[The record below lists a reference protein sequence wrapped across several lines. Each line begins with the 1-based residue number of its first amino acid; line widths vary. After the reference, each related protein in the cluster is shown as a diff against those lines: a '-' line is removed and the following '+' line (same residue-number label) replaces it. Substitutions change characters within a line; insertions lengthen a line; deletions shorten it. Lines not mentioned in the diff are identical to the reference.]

1 MGVSVMKD
9 LDRKIGFLFHDVAR
23 FRTIVFDQLM
33 QPHGL
38 TRAQWWVLAHL
49 GRKDGQTQ
57 TDLAERM
64 DLGAVTLSGL
74 IDRLEASGWV
84 ERRPDP
90 KDRRAKRVWLTAKVS
105 DLQKAMSR
113 RINEVNKTAMA
124 GLDDEQIEQLIKMLR
139 IIKMNLARAAKANA
153 KTDGTGGR
161 NNNNKKQR
169 RDGTA

>member
-1 MGVSVMKD
+1 MKD

-33 QPHGL
+33 QPQGL

-57 TDLAERM
+57 TDLADRM

-74 IDRLEASGWV
+74 IDRLEAHGWV

-90 KDRRAKRVWLTAKVS
+90 KDRRAKRVWLTDKVA
-105 DLQKAMSR
+105 DLQKTMSR
-113 RINEVNKTAMA
+113 RINEVNKTSMT

-139 IIKMNLARAAKANA
+139 IIKMNLARAARAH
-153 KTDGTGGR
+153 TGDGDDDGNGNGNGNGR
-161 NNNNKKQR
+161 R
-169 RDGTA
+169 RDRDGTA